1 MGVLKDLEK
10 INYDSGF
17 SDGYQKGYNDAK
29 RDYEFQK
36 NVVKLELKDLNEK
49 YNNVKAQM
57 RSMPSQDYVNE
68 LEEEVKE
75 LNELLSK
82 FSRHFDKCKK
92 EKSKE
97 KMKGKK

>member
-10 INYDSGF
+10 INYDNGF
-17 SDGYQKGYNDAK
+17 SGGYQKGYNDAK

-36 NVVKLELKDLNEK
+36 NVDKLELKDLNQK

-57 RSMPSQDYVNE
+57 LSMPSQDYVNE

-75 LNELLSK
+75 LNELLLK
-82 FSRHFDKCKK
+82 FSRNFDECKK